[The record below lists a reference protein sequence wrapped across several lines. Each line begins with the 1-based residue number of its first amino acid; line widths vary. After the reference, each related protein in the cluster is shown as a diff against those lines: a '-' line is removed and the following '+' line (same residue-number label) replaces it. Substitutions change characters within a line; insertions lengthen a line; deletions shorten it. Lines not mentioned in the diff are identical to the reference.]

1 MDDSHHRLI
10 RGEKSVYDTMD
21 RFRNLEIGEVISI
34 ADPNVLGRIKV
45 RIKGSRARGG
55 DDGLQ
60 DKELPWCLPMMTK
73 FISVQ
78 PKIGESVFIFT
89 FSRTQQF
96 VDRVYIGPIISQ
108 SQNLSYDPY
117 ITSLAGFSFGSVAP
131 NVAIDTIP
139 QLKGI
144 FPKPED
150 ISIQGRYNTDITQKR
165 NEIVIRAG
173 KFESVPVSNENP
185 YPFTFNKKTQAY
197 IQLKNDVVVVPS
209 NDESNTPQQ
218 RGSVINAVASKIN
231 LLTHKD
237 GSPIFNLTNQDNLI
251 SDTELTKILNE
262 AHQLPFGDV
271 LLEYLRL
278 IKDFAFNHV
287 HNGSGN
293 SATDLTG
300 SGNKQSVATFKAK
313 ADELEQKMLSKN
325 IRIN

>member
-1 MDDSHHRLI
+1 MDSSHHKLI

-21 RFRNLEIGEVISI
+21 RFNNLEIGEVISVT
-34 ADPNVLGRIKV
+34 DPNLLGRIKV

-55 DDGLQ
+55 DDGISDSDLS
-60 DKELPWCLPMMTK
+60 WCSP
-73 FISVQ
+73 FIPKLISIQ
-78 PKIGESVFIFT
+78 PKVGESVFIFL
-89 FSRTQQF
+89 FSRTKQF
-96 VDRVYIGPIISQ
+96 VDRLYIGPIISQ
-108 SQNLSYDPY
+108 SQHLSFDPAY
-117 ITSLAGFSFGSVAP
+117 LSSYAAFSFGSMAP

-144 FPKPED
+144 FPNPED
-150 ISIQGRYNTDITQKR
+150 VSIQGRYNTDITQKR

-173 KFESVPVSNENP
+173 KFESVSVNSNNP
-185 YPFTFNKKTQAY
+185 YPFTFNKKSQAY
-197 IQLKNDVVVVPS
+197 IQVKNDVVIS
-209 NDESNTPQQ
+209 NIESNQE
-218 RGSVINAVASKIN
+218 RGSVINAVANKIN

-237 GSPIFNLTNQDNLI
+237 SSPIFNLTNQDNLI
-251 SDTELTKILNE
+251 SDIELTKILNE

-278 IKDFAFNHV
+278 VKDFLFNHV

-300 SGNKQSVATFKAK
+300 SGNKQSVAAFKAK